1 MELTLEAYRI
11 ILKYVESRADIATL
25 CRVSQGFRRVAE
37 RALYNTLFI
46 RNDEGTMLLCK
57 TLTASPRLAVHVD
70 ALTVYLL
77 DEDDSDD
84 DDDSDTQ
91 EQSPPTST
99 IDWVAVAG
107 ALQRTTRLRY
117 FNVHIGSCTTST
129 AWVLGGC
136 TFQLQKFHCDFTWDS
151 KLVAFL
157 DTQMEL
163 EDLYIVDYQDFK
175 NSTSQASLSARAF
188 HKLSMLECTFSE
200 AAMALVPGRPITH
213 LKTCFSRTE
222 TIAKLEEMCDLLLKV
237 ALSTRAL
244 RSIDIADASYT
255 DTFSSE
261 FLSAIVSMG
270 SAVAELQHLG
280 TLVLPVEGRKVSSF
294 PFRRL
299 RTEYR
304 PSWLL
309 QRLQFYGQLRRLPNI
324 QSVEL
329 EVTGW
334 NPPPSTPAAL
344 KALASEMRLYKP
356 SVVRIIFVRDFD
368 RTVVTALDGTCR
380 VIPEMNADLLW
391 REI

>member
-25 CRVSQGFRRVAE
+25 CRVSRGFRRVAE
-37 RALYNTLFI
+37 RALYNTLFM

-57 TLTASPRLAVHVD
+57 TLTASSRLAVHVD
-70 ALTVYLL
+70 ALTIYLL
-77 DEDDSDD
+77 DDDSDDDDDD

-91 EQSPPTST
+91 EQLPPTST

-117 FNVHIGSCTTST
+117 FNVHIGNYTTST

-136 TFQLQKFHCDFTWDS
+136 TFQLQKFHCDFAWDS

-157 DTQMEL
+157 DTQTEL

-175 NSTSQASLSARAF
+175 DSTSQTSLSARAF

-222 TIAKLEEMCDLLLKV
+222 TTAKLEEMWDLSLKL

-261 FLSAIVSMG
+261 FLSAIVNMG

-294 PFRRL
+294 PFRHL
-299 RTEYR
+299 R
-304 PSWLL
+304 S
-309 QRLQFYGQLRRLPNI
+309 
-324 QSVEL
+324 
-329 EVTGW
+329 
-334 NPPPSTPAAL
+334 
-344 KALASEMRLYKP
+344 
-356 SVVRIIFVRDFD
+356 
-368 RTVVTALDGTCR
+368 
-380 VIPEMNADLLW
+380 
-391 REI
+391 